1 MKKYDKGRI
10 QNMRSQK
17 KLKSESEAKVINHSA
32 KAKHTNSKIQTT
44 KKSQEDWYQIV
55 RFVCFAKEG

>member
-1 MKKYDKGRI
+1 
-10 QNMRSQK
+10 MRSQK

-55 RFVCFAKEG
+55 RFVYFAKEG